1 MQNQNLV
8 NYIISF
14 LSIKEIINL
23 SQTNK
28 KINSMLNNKNNNKV
42 NNLWREECNK
52 HFYLDEELK
61 KSSDEINE
69 YDKGMN
75 IDWKEYFIAFIKY
88 KNIISNEISND
99 VFNILLV
106 HCYLPKIRK
115 TIPNIESDFSSE
127 HQKHFYDIIREENE
141 LYHYYNIYFG
151 KENNENILKNPK
163 LPFGHFLENFQFYSN
178 QIKCNK
184 LDLFVLEKEF
194 NYQNEVNITLNQ
206 INSEPLKFVFWLQQ
220 IIYFY
225 CQLHLGYIFKYEKDN
240 RRFLNEYINRHNSII
255 DVALYLNDKY
265 EHINVTMN
273 YLYLDIFNTQ
283 NLGRKFSI
291 YNMIL
296 SIWYRNVY
304 LILENDINQ
313 NLSITFDN
321 MLDEKINLSSISSE
335 HDTTIDSNFISD
347 DEDEEI
353 KDNKSLIEC
362 TTNAILDYSI
372 GEFNSNY
379 IKHTDL
385 NINEHYEKCENIIGE
400 KISYMILNKIKNGAD
415 FSKLKNVISYQEFY
429 SSSFSLDEEKYLKII
444 PRTQFNT
451 MKKSIFL
458 IRNYIQEELMEK
470 YIKYIQYYNFE
481 DREMEIEDK
490 NLFESENKKVNEE
503 IKNIKL
509 FLSSLSKGFKID
521 NQKIN
526 TIIDKFLLDDGR
538 KIINLVEQ
546 ITLFYYEELE
556 KYNNSNKLI
565 ESLIKKNMRIF
576 KSSLLVE
583 HSEIGKDERK
593 MDVFFNSENNGI
605 TLNH

>member
-1 MQNQNLV
+1 
-8 NYIISF
+8 
-14 LSIKEIINL
+14 
-23 SQTNK
+23 
-28 KINSMLNNKNNNKV
+28 
-42 NNLWREECNK
+42 
-52 HFYLDEELK
+52 
-61 KSSDEINE
+61 
-69 YDKGMN
+69 
-75 IDWKEYFIAFIKY
+75 
-88 KNIISNEISND
+88 
-99 VFNILLV
+99 
-106 HCYLPKIRK
+106 
-115 TIPNIESDFSSE
+115 
-127 HQKHFYDIIREENE
+127 
-141 LYHYYNIYFG
+141 
-151 KENNENILKNPK
+151 
-163 LPFGHFLENFQFYSN
+163 
-178 QIKCNK
+178 
-184 LDLFVLEKEF
+184 
-194 NYQNEVNITLNQ
+194 
-206 INSEPLKFVFWLQQ
+206 
-220 IIYFY
+220 
-225 CQLHLGYIFKYEKDN
+225 
-240 RRFLNEYINRHNSII
+240 
-255 DVALYLNDKY
+255 
-265 EHINVTMN
+265 MN

-313 NLSITFDN
+313 NLSFTMDN
-321 MLDEKINLSSISSE
+321 MLDEKMNLSSFSND
-335 HDTTIDSNFISD
+335 HDTTVDSNFILD

-353 KDNKSLIEC
+353 KDNKSLIESI
-362 TTNAILDYSI
+362 TNAILDYSI

-400 KISYMILNKIKNGAD
+400 KISNMILNKIKNGED

-546 ITLFYYEELE
+546 ITLFYYEELK

>member
-28 KINSMLNNKNNNKV
+28 KLNSMLNNKNNNKV

-240 RRFLNEYINRHNSII
+240 RRF
-255 DVALYLNDKY
+255 
-265 EHINVTMN
+265 
-273 YLYLDIFNTQ
+273 
-283 NLGRKFSI
+283 
-291 YNMIL
+291 
-296 SIWYRNVY
+296 
-304 LILENDINQ
+304 
-313 NLSITFDN
+313 
-321 MLDEKINLSSISSE
+321 
-335 HDTTIDSNFISD
+335 
-347 DEDEEI
+347 
-353 KDNKSLIEC
+353 
-362 TTNAILDYSI
+362 
-372 GEFNSNY
+372 
-379 IKHTDL
+379 
-385 NINEHYEKCENIIGE
+385 
-400 KISYMILNKIKNGAD
+400 
-415 FSKLKNVISYQEFY
+415 
-429 SSSFSLDEEKYLKII
+429 
-444 PRTQFNT
+444 
-451 MKKSIFL
+451 
-458 IRNYIQEELMEK
+458 
-470 YIKYIQYYNFE
+470 
-481 DREMEIEDK
+481 
-490 NLFESENKKVNEE
+490 
-503 IKNIKL
+503 
-509 FLSSLSKGFKID
+509 FK
-521 NQKIN
+521 
-526 TIIDKFLLDDGR
+526 
-538 KIINLVEQ
+538 
-546 ITLFYYEELE
+546 
-556 KYNNSNKLI
+556 
-565 ESLIKKNMRIF
+565 
-576 KSSLLVE
+576 
-583 HSEIGKDERK
+583 
-593 MDVFFNSENNGI
+593 
-605 TLNH
+605 

>member
-1 MQNQNLV
+1 
-8 NYIISF
+8 
-14 LSIKEIINL
+14 
-23 SQTNK
+23 
-28 KINSMLNNKNNNKV
+28 
-42 NNLWREECNK
+42 
-52 HFYLDEELK
+52 
-61 KSSDEINE
+61 
-69 YDKGMN
+69 
-75 IDWKEYFIAFIKY
+75 
-88 KNIISNEISND
+88 
-99 VFNILLV
+99 
-106 HCYLPKIRK
+106 
-115 TIPNIESDFSSE
+115 
-127 HQKHFYDIIREENE
+127 
-141 LYHYYNIYFG
+141 
-151 KENNENILKNPK
+151 
-163 LPFGHFLENFQFYSN
+163 
-178 QIKCNK
+178 
-184 LDLFVLEKEF
+184 
-194 NYQNEVNITLNQ
+194 
-206 INSEPLKFVFWLQQ
+206 
-220 IIYFY
+220 
-225 CQLHLGYIFKYEKDN
+225 
-240 RRFLNEYINRHNSII
+240 
-255 DVALYLNDKY
+255 
-265 EHINVTMN
+265 MN

-283 NLGRKFSI
+283 NSDRKFSI

-400 KISYMILNKIKNGAD
+400 KISNMILNKIKNGED